1 MADNKE
7 TNQLETAKHKIGF
20 AGSTARAFINSPL
33 TPMLIIIFILMGL
46 TGIAF
51 TPRQEDPQISVP
63 MVDIFVQYPGAS
75 SEQVA
80 ALAAKPL
87 QRIMGEMSGVKH
99 VYAASQ
105 RDAAIVTVEFDVGE
119 EMEDS
124 LTKLYSKLDS
134 NRDAMPP
141 GVTNYMV
148 KPKAVDDV
156 RHLRLVPLPF
166 LRHLESPYGNHQL
179 LQRGYGSSGPL
190 PAPGLL
196 PPNAQKGR
204 PRAGGGTGP
213 ALPRGQPR
221 AGTGRPAVSVHRRV
235 DRGTEPVGRFLRLRA
250 PVQPGGSQH
259 GFFAK
264 QAH

>member
-7 TNQLETAKHKIGF
+7 TNQLETAETEKYKLGL
-20 AGSTARAFINSPL
+20 AGKTAKAFINSPL

-51 TPRQEDPQISVP
+51 TPRQEDPQIEVP
-63 MVDIFVQYPGAS
+63 MVDVFVQYPGAS
-75 SEQVA
+75 AEQVA

-134 NRDAMPP
+134 NKDVMPP
-141 GVTNYMV
+141 GVSGYMV

-156 RHLRLVPLPF
+156 PGLTITLWSNEVDDASLRLIALDT
-166 LRHLESPYGNHQL
+166 
-179 LQRGYGSSGPL
+179 LQRLSEVENSNQGFVVSGRKEQLRVEVLPEKLAGYGISL
-190 PAPGLL
+190 PKLAQVIQQANSEKSVRMLRILL
-196 PPNAQKGR
+196 LA
-204 PRAGGGTGP
+204 
-213 ALPRGQPR
+213 
-221 AGTGRPAVSVHRRV
+221 
-235 DRGTEPVGRFLRLRA
+235 
-250 PVQPGGSQH
+250 
-259 GFFAK
+259 
-264 QAH
+264 